1 MRALARLVHGWPPA
15 VAHPRLRQRGRVRR
29 RHSDLRAWPA
39 RARLSHH
46 SLRQDALLRSRSAAW
61 LRAAADDRHLS
72 RRFQLDAG
80 LGSPGAS
87 SELVSQHELGP
98 GRGTMRALEPARLR
112 RRSRLHGG
120 ARDLRHRAVARS
132 AAVPHGRLVLPSA
145 RPVRRAS
152 ALLGPLSRRGHRHA
166 GAGRRARSAF
176 APPAPRLR
184 DGRGAGDGSASARR
198 ASRLLRRDRLYRRPH
213 RPAHGRRCARRRW
226 RRTRSSSS
234 PAITARCWA
243 STASGTR

>member
-1 MRALARLVHGWPPA
+1 MTAKAPNILIVMADQMAPAFLPIYGHPLVRAPNMLNARARRNRVRQRLLRESFMRALARLVHGWPPA

-29 RHSDLRAWPA
+29 RHPDLRAWPA

-98 GRGTMRALEPARLR
+98 GRRLMRALEPARLR

-120 ARDLRHRAVARS
+120 ARHLRHRAVARS
-132 AAVPHGRLVLPSA
+132 AAFPHGRLVLPSA

-166 GAGRRARSAF
+166 GAWRSRSIPIRSACATF
-176 APPAPRLR
+176 A
-184 DGRGAGDGSASARR
+184 
-198 ASRLLRRDRLYRRPH
+198 
-213 RPAHGRRCARRRW
+213 RW
-226 RRTRSSSS
+226 TRS
-234 PAITARCWA
+234 R
-243 STASGTR
+243 